1 MSIIKRLKPA
11 FWDHEDVAAG
21 PYKHLFNFRRIWQLA
36 VLLTAGVTLIP
47 MVILTLIDHKVTK
60 NAIES
65 EFFLRMSRL
74 VSNTSGTISFFI
86 SERRAAL
93 DFVVQDN
100 PLEALRDPER
110 LASVLESLRKG
121 FGGFED
127 LGVIESNGIQRTY
140 AGPYKLEDVNY
151 SNQGWYRDILERGLY
166 MSDVVLGLRQVPHLD
181 IAAKQTLPN
190 GSFYILRAAIDT
202 ERFNDLLS
210 RFRASGL
217 GDAFIINHRGI
228 LQTQSW
234 SYGKV
239 LEKIALSVPE
249 YSKEIKVVETE
260 TADNDPLI
268 VGYSYIPETP
278 FILMIVKKK
287 ADLLNPWLKARKDI
301 IWFLIASITV
311 ILIVILGVATYLV
324 KKIHVA
330 DQKRIM
336 TLHQVEYQN
345 KLASIGRLA
354 AGAAHEINNPLAII
368 NEKAGLIKD
377 TFTLTKHYTGDEKLM
392 GMVDSISSA
401 VVRCGR
407 ITKSLLNF
415 ASHIDVKV
423 QSIDL
428 GNIITNVLTL
438 LGRDAEE
445 RSIAIS
451 VKIQED
457 LPGIES
463 DQSHLQQIFLNLLNN
478 AFEALKEGGD
488 LEIRVDLEDAQ
499 FVTVAFTDNRLI
511 IPEEDLKRI
520 FDPFFASKGKRVG
533 TGLGL
538 PITYGLV
545 QEIGGSIR
553 VESETGKGTCFI
565 IRLPLKMGKKIVSS
579 V

>member
-1 MSIIKRLKPA
+1 M
-11 FWDHEDVAAG
+11 AAG

-65 EFFLRMSRL
+65 EFLLRMSRL
-74 VSNTSGTISFFI
+74 VSNTSGTVSLFI
-86 SERRAAL
+86 AERRAAL
-93 DFVVQDN
+93 DFVVRDN
-100 PLEALRDPER
+100 SPEALRDPER

-127 LGVIESNGIQRTY
+127 LGVIESDGIQHTY

-151 SNQGWYRDILERGLY
+151 SNQGWYRDILERGIY
-166 MSDVVLGLRQVPHLD
+166 MSEVILGVRKMPHLD
-181 IAAKQTLPN
+181 IAVKQKLPD

-202 ERFNDLLS
+202 ERFNGLFS
-210 RFRASGL
+210 RFQATGL

-228 LQTQSW
+228 LQTPSW
-234 SYGKV
+234 THGKV
-239 LEKIALSVPE
+239 LEKIVLSVPE
-249 YSKEIKVVETE
+249 YSKEVKVAETKSV
-260 TADNDPLI
+260 DSVPLI
-268 VGYSYIPETP
+268 VGYAYIPETP
-278 FILMIVKKK
+278 FILMIVKEK
-287 ADLLNPWLKARKDI
+287 ADLLNPWHRARRDI

-377 TFTLTKHYTGDEKLM
+377 TFTLTEHYTEDEKLM
-392 GMVDSISSA
+392 GMVDSIGSA
-401 VVRCGR
+401 VERCGR

-415 ASHIDVKV
+415 ASHLDVKF

-428 GNIITNVLTL
+428 GKIITNVLTL

-457 LPGIES
+457 LPQIES

-478 AFEALKEGGD
+478 AFEALKDGGD
-488 LEIRVDLEDAQ
+488 LEIGVDLEDAQ
-499 FVTVAFTDNRLI
+499 FVTVAFTDNRRS

-520 FDPFFASKGKRVG
+520 FDPFFSSKGRRVG

-545 QEIGGSIR
+545 QEIGGTLR
-553 VESETGKGTCFI
+553 VESETGKGTRFI
-565 IRLPLKMGKKIVSS
+565 IRLPLKLGKKTVPFG
-579 V
+579 